1 MGPMMRRRIWRMI
14 VRVGLARSEGPP
26 SPQPLSREGRGRK
39 AAQPCSTSTTEGL
52 LSAVGNR
59 RAQARAPL
67 PTPGARRGSGG
78 SPPHPKLRNNQTT
91 SGSPRGQH
99 ENEIQYLF
107 PDRQQPDGRAD
118 VLRPAGQRG
127 ALRPTEIPDLREVDR
142 EATVVLL
149 APGGSGCVTGPHR
162 LP

>member
-1 MGPMMRRRIWRMI
+1 
-14 VRVGLARSEGPP
+14 
-26 SPQPLSREGRGRK
+26 
-39 AAQPCSTSTTEGL
+39 
-52 LSAVGNR
+52 
-59 RAQARAPL
+59 RAQTRAPL
-67 PTPGARRGSGG
+67 PSRERGWGRPARERGIGRLPTHTP
-78 SPPHPKLRNNQTT
+78 RNNQTT

-149 APGGSGCVTGPHR
+149 APGGSGCVPGPHR
-162 LP
+162 LPQPAGP